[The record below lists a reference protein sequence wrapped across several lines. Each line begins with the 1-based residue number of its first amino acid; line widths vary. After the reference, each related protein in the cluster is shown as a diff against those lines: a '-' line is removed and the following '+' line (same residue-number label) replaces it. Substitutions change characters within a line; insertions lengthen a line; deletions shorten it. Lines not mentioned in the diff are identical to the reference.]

1 MPEPETRE
9 EQLTLALR
17 EAIQY
22 LDLVQGSSHVPPE
35 VRRRWDALIA
45 AQEHQHQDTHDK
57 LREEWDEV
65 LAAEARNF
73 HLNAVFLG
81 GPLTP
86 RQEPRPPHVPR
97 EEPGHDTPPH

>member
-1 MPEPETRE
+1 MSESETRE
-9 EQLTLALR
+9 EQLVLALR

-22 LDLVQGSSHVPPE
+22 LELVQGTSQVPPE
-35 VRRRWDALIA
+35 VRQRWDELLRS
-45 AQEHQHQDTHDK
+45 QHHGQSHEK
-57 LREEWDEV
+57 LREQWGEV

>member
-1 MPEPETRE
+1 MSESETRE

-35 VRRRWDALIA
+35 VRQRWDELLRTE
-45 AQEHQHQDTHDK
+45 QRSHGHQK
-57 LREEWDEV
+57 LRQQWTEV

-73 HLNAVFLG
+73 HLNTVFLG

-86 RQEPRPPHVPR
+86 RADPRAPQVPPEQPA
-97 EEPGHDTPPH
+97 HDTPPH